1 MRGETTLTLVY
12 LKEKRMRQT
21 DIEAYANG
29 VAQMSDWRRTITIRP
44 SYKLKAHTS
53 DRIIERMSKSL
64 KARIFYTM
72 EQDWNGEMYH
82 LHLLINKNVSNDKL
96 SQASGLNPKAIKYNQ
111 PIHSE
116 GIVGYI
122 LKNLNNNN
130 FHYNIF

>member
-1 MRGETTLTLVY
+1 
-12 LKEKRMRQT
+12 
-21 DIEAYANG
+21 
-29 VAQMSDWRRTITIRP
+29 MSNWKSTVTIRP

-53 DRIIERMSKSL
+53 DRFIERISKRL
-64 KARIFYTM
+64 GRRVFYTM
-72 EQDWNGEMYH
+72 EKDWNDEMYH
-82 LHLLINKNVSNDKL
+82 LQLLLDKNVANKQL